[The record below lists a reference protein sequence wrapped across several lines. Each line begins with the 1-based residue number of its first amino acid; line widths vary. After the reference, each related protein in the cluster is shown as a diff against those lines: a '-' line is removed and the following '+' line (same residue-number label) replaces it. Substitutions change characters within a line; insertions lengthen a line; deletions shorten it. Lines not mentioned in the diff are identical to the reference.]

1 VTTKLFRGAHIYTPL
16 KKHRPAAGTAQ
27 GDLMEWTDGSFLV
40 ENGRIALIGDRRDVE
55 KKLRES
61 KDKTADVKADL
72 EIDLKGAL
80 VVPGF
85 VDPHTHACVAA
96 LREAEF
102 SMRLAGK
109 PYLDILKA
117 GGGILSSVRS
127 VRAASEEE
135 LFRFSA
141 KLLETTFRYGTTT
154 VEIKSG
160 YGLNQENE
168 LKMLSV
174 IARLGREGDAKGAES
189 RGVAQTVVPTF
200 MGAHAVPE
208 EYRSKSDSY
217 VDLLCNE
224 MLPAVAGQGIA
235 KFCDVFCED
244 GVFSVDQSR
253 RILQK
258 AMELGM
264 RVKIHADEVHD
275 LGGASLAGE
284 LRAASAEHLL
294 AASDAGIAAMAE
306 GGVVAVLLPA
316 TAYSLKKDFA
326 RARAMIGRNVPVALA
341 TDLNPGS
348 CFCQSMPFVASLA
361 MMGMNMTPE
370 ETLTGMTLNA
380 AWAIGLEE
388 EVGSLEPGKLAD
400 FVVLDGETPAI
411 LAYASGIRP
420 IRSVWKRGERV

>member
-1 VTTKLFRGAHIYTPL
+1 VTTKLFKGAHIYTPL
-16 KKHRPAAGTAQ
+16 KEDKPAAGAAQ
-27 GDLMEWTDGSFLV
+27 GNLLEWPDGSFLV
-40 ENGRIALIGDRRDVE
+40 ENGRISLIGERRDVE
-55 KKLRES
+55 KKMRERG
-61 KDKTADVKADL
+61 DKAADAEVDL
-72 EIDLKGAL
+72 EGAV

-85 VDPHTHACVAA
+85 VDPHTHACCAA
-96 LREAEF
+96 LREGEF
-102 SMRLAGK
+102 SMRLAGR

-141 KLLETTFRYGTTT
+141 KLLETTLRCGTTT
-154 VEIKSG
+154 IEIKSG
-160 YGLNQENE
+160 YGLDRESE

-174 IARLGREGDAKGAES
+174 IARLGRESVNA
-189 RGVAQTVVPTF
+189 RGVVQTVVPTF

-208 EYRSKSDSY
+208 EYRTKPDSY
-217 VDLLCNE
+217 VMMLREE
-224 MLPAVAGQGIA
+224 MLPAVVKQGIA

-244 GVFSVDQSR
+244 GVFSAAQSR

-258 AMELGM
+258 AIELGM

-275 LGGASLAGE
+275 LGGAALAGE
-284 LRAASAEHLL
+284 LRAVSAEHLL
-294 AASDAGIAAMAE
+294 AASDEGIAAMAE

-316 TAYSLKKDFA
+316 TAYSLKKPFA
-326 RARAMIGRNVPVALA
+326 RARAMIERNVPVALA

-361 MMGMNMTPE
+361 MMGMNMTPGE
-370 ETLTGMTLNA
+370 ALTGMTLNA
-380 AWAIGLEE
+380 AWAIGMEE
-388 EVGSLEPGKLAD
+388 EAGSLEPGKLAD

-411 LAYASGIRP
+411 LAYASGICP
-420 IRSVWKRGERV
+420 IRSVWKRGERA

>member
-1 VTTKLFRGAHIYTPL
+1 LTTKLFRGAHIYTPL
-16 KKHRPAAGTAQ
+16 KEDKPAAGEAQ
-27 GDLMEWTDGSFLV
+27 GHLVEWTDGGFLV
-40 ENGRIALIGDRRDVE
+40 ENGRISLIGERRDVE
-55 KKLRES
+55 KKVRERT
-61 KDKTADVKADL
+61 DKTIDAEINL
-72 EIDLKGAL
+72 EGAL

-96 LREAEF
+96 LREGEF

-135 LFRFSA
+135 LFQFSA
-141 KLLETTFRYGTTT
+141 KRLETTFRYGTTT
-154 VEIKSG
+154 IEIKSG
-160 YGLNQENE
+160 YGLNRENE

-174 IARLGREGDAKGAES
+174 IARLGREGTGA
-189 RGVAQTVVPTF
+189 RGVTQTVVPTF

-208 EYRSKSDSY
+208 EYRTKPDSY
-217 VDLLCNE
+217 VVLLRDE
-224 MLPAVAGQGIA
+224 MLPAVAKQGIA

-244 GVFSVDQSR
+244 GVFSVAQSR

-275 LGGASLAGE
+275 LGGATLAGE

-294 AASDAGIAAMAE
+294 AASDEGIAAMAE

-316 TAYSLKKDFA
+316 TAYSLKKNFA
-326 RARAMIGRNVPVALA
+326 RARTMIGQNVPVALA

-361 MMGMNMTPE
+361 MMGMNMTPG
-370 ETLTGMTLNA
+370 ETLTAMTLNA
-380 AWAIGLEE
+380 AWAIGMEE

-420 IRSVWKRGERV
+420 IRSVWKKGEKI